1 MNKSLVLVII
11 FIAVWLLFEIG
22 SYLAIRQF
30 YVQQKSSLK
39 TFNWIWWIASVG
51 IYALVFTSRIYES
64 NYVRN
69 ILVNIFFFVIII
81 KLFIALAFGLST
93 FIQWIASFFS
103 VSDSN
108 YSQNRRKFAAQIS
121 LMVGAIPFT
130 TMLYGLFR
138 TAYNFKIHKVKI
150 ALPNVPKAFDGF
162 KIVQISDIHTGSLQQ
177 QWQLEKAVQLILDQ
191 KPDLVVFTGDLVNN
205 RSDEALPYLD
215 ILKKIKAPYG
225 VFSILGNHDYGDYE
239 PWKNDQEKKE
249 NMDLMYAIHKQ
260 LNWNLMLN
268 ESVTLQKGEDSI
280 SLIGVEN
287 WGANLR
293 FKKYGNMQKAY
304 HGTEE
309 SSFKILLSHDPSH
322 WSYEVNKMYKD
333 VDLTLSGH
341 THGFQF
347 GVEIPGFKWS
357 PSQYVYPQWSGLY
370 KDGKQFLYVN
380 RGLGC
385 IGYMGRIGIQP
396 EITLIT
402 LSQEEK

>member
-1 MNKSLVLVII
+1 MNKSLILLIV
-11 FIAVWLLFEIG
+11 FILIWLLLEIG
-22 SYLAIRQF
+22 SYFAIRQF

-51 IYALVFTSRIYES
+51 IYTLVFTSRIYES

-81 KLFIALAFGLST
+81 KLFIAFAFGLST

-103 VSDSN
+103 SLEPN
-108 YSQNRRKFAAQIS
+108 YSQDRRKFAAQIS

-130 TMLYGLFR
+130 TMIYGLFR
-138 TAYNFKIHKVKI
+138 TAYNFKLHKVKI
-150 ALPNVPKAFDGF
+150 VLPNVPKAFDGF

-177 QWQLEKAVQLILDQ
+177 QWQLEKAVNLILEQ

-205 RSDEALPYLD
+205 RSDEALPYLET
-215 ILKKIKAPYG
+215 LKKINAPFG
-225 VFSILGNHDYGDYE
+225 VYSILGNHDYGDYE
-239 PWKNDQEKKE
+239 PWSSDDEKIK
-249 NMDLMYAIHKQ
+249 NMDLMYDIHKQ
-260 LNWNLMLN
+260 LNWRLLLN
-268 ESVTLQKGEDSI
+268 ESVSIQKGEDSI
-280 SLIGVEN
+280 ALIGVEN

-293 FKKYGNMQKAY
+293 FKKYGNMQKANQ
-304 HGTEE
+304 GTEQ

-396 EITLIT
+396 EITVIT
-402 LSQEEK
+402 LSQE

>member
-370 KDGKQFLYVN
+370 KDSKQFLYVN